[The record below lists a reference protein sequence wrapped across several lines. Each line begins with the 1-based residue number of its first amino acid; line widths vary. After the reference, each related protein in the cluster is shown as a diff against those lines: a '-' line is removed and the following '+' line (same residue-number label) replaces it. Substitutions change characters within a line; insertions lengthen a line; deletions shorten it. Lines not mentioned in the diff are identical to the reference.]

1 MTESKSSGVFSAEEK
16 AAIKQYR
23 DEQKAQA
30 KREKDEAGKLQDLN
44 DVLAAIEKLPQ
55 PDKHLAEDIHRIVM
69 ATAPQLNPRTW
80 YGFPAYYLDGKLITF
95 FQYASKFKAR
105 YGTLGFADNARLD
118 DGNMWPVAF
127 AVIEI
132 DAATERRIAELVL
145 KALG

>member
-1 MTESKSSGVFSAEEK
+1 MTEKKSSGVFTAEEK

-30 KREKDEAGKLQDLN
+30 KREKDEAGKLADLN

-55 PDKHLAEDIHRIVM
+55 PDKHLAEQIHRIV
-69 ATAPQLNPRTW
+69 TSVAPQLNARTW

-95 FQYASKFKAR
+95 FQFASKFKAR
-105 YGTLGFADNARLD
+105 YGTLGFADNANLD
-118 DGNMWPVAF
+118 EGNMWPVAY

-132 DAATERRIAELVL
+132 DAATEKRIAELVFQ
-145 KALG
+145 AIS